1 MSTLREIVYNSVI
14 AIHRRTGK
22 EWIPL
27 KEIYEE
33 VDKNRDVGINNGGA
47 SVRAALETH
56 SALSEAFSGTEE
68 YILKEK
74 GSGLYKSIYYDQIK
88 FINNM
93 NIGDVFTRDQ
103 LMAIFKISG
112 QSGIM
117 KTNSL
122 NCLVLTT
129 SEENGVYGDSLV
141 ENGFITYTGE
151 GLTGDQTITKN
162 NKTIYESNEN
172 DLPMYLFSKDNNKK
186 YIFEGQVKLC
196 AEPYQ
201 VVEKDIDGND
211 RFVWK
216 FPLSIVYPNDYNFEK
231 DEKFSEIVYE
241 ITEIESKVYSDMI
254 EEQNDLEYREGKI
267 NIRKYRKTDKK
278 IQRTKKPDYIAEEII
293 KTNQGIINEK
303 VVYENEI
310 RHLMEE
316 EAQEQVRKMEE
327 FFNNKKENEGFDIL
341 SFELNENG
349 EYVEKYIEVKSTKGN
364 EGTPIDITS
373 DEIDFAKKH
382 IDNYYLYRIINS
394 ESKDRYL
401 KIVRGKDLF
410 NNTDYN
416 FVPTSYKIY
425 SN

>member
-1 MSTLREIVYNSVI
+1 
-14 AIHRRTGK
+14 
-22 EWIPL
+22 
-27 KEIYEE
+27 
-33 VDKNRDVGINNGGA
+33 
-47 SVRAALETH
+47 
-56 SALSEAFSGTEE
+56 
-68 YILKEK
+68 
-74 GSGLYKSIYYDQIK
+74 
-88 FINNM
+88 
-93 NIGDVFTRDQ
+93 
-103 LMAIFKISG
+103 
-112 QSGIM
+112 
-117 KTNSL
+117 
-122 NCLVLTT
+122 
-129 SEENGVYGDSLV
+129 
-141 ENGFITYTGE
+141 
-151 GLTGDQTITKN
+151 
-162 NKTIYESNEN
+162 
-172 DLPMYLFSKDNNKK
+172 
-186 YIFEGQVKLC
+186 
-196 AEPYQ
+196 
-201 VVEKDIDGND
+201 
-211 RFVWK
+211 
-216 FPLSIVYPNDYNFEK
+216 
-231 DEKFSEIVYE
+231 
-241 ITEIESKVYSDMI
+241 MI

-293 KTNQGIINEK
+293 KTKQGIINEK

-310 RHLMEE
+310 RRLMEE

-327 FFNNKKENEGFDIL
+327 FFNNKKENEEFDIL

>member
-1 MSTLREIVYNSVI
+1 M
-14 AIHRRTGK
+14 
-22 EWIPL
+22 
-27 KEIYEE
+27 
-33 VDKNRDVGINNGGA
+33 NG
-47 SVRAALETH
+47 TYYP
-56 SALSEAFSGTEE
+56 SA
-68 YILKEK
+68 K
-74 GSGLYKSIYYDQIK
+74 
-88 FINNM
+88 
-93 NIGDVFTRDQ
+93 
-103 LMAIFKISG
+103 
-112 QSGIM
+112 
-117 KTNSL
+117 
-122 NCLVLTT
+122 
-129 SEENGVYGDSLV
+129 
-141 ENGFITYTGE
+141 
-151 GLTGDQTITKN
+151 
-162 NKTIYESNEN
+162 
-172 DLPMYLFSKDNNKK
+172 
-186 YIFEGQVKLC
+186 
-196 AEPYQ
+196 
-201 VVEKDIDGND
+201 
-211 RFVWK
+211 
-216 FPLSIVYPNDYNFEK
+216 YPNDYNFKK

-310 RHLMEE
+310 RRLMEE

>member
-1 MSTLREIVYNSVI
+1 
-14 AIHRRTGK
+14 
-22 EWIPL
+22 
-27 KEIYEE
+27 
-33 VDKNRDVGINNGGA
+33 
-47 SVRAALETH
+47 
-56 SALSEAFSGTEE
+56 
-68 YILKEK
+68 
-74 GSGLYKSIYYDQIK
+74 
-88 FINNM
+88 
-93 NIGDVFTRDQ
+93 
-103 LMAIFKISG
+103 
-112 QSGIM
+112 
-117 KTNSL
+117 
-122 NCLVLTT
+122 
-129 SEENGVYGDSLV
+129 
-141 ENGFITYTGE
+141 
-151 GLTGDQTITKN
+151 
-162 NKTIYESNEN
+162 
-172 DLPMYLFSKDNNKK
+172 MYLFSKDKNKK

-231 DEKFSEIVYE
+231 DKKFSKIVYE

-254 EEQNDLEYREGKI
+254 EEQNGLEYREGKI

-310 RHLMEE
+310 RRLMEE

-373 DEIDFAKKH
+373 DEIEFAKKH